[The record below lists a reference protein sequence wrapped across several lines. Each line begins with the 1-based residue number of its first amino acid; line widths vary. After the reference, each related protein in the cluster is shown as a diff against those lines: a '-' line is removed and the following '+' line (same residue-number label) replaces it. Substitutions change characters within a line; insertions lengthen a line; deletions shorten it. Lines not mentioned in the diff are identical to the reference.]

1 MPVNPLD
8 GLEPTPIALDRAS
21 TGGEPHAT
29 SAGPT
34 NPLAGDGT
42 GAAETNLRAL
52 ADSLGVD
59 PDELLAH
66 LAAATAGAPP
76 PSAGAAGAPPPSAAA
91 AGDPVTTEATSET
104 SSPAAS
110 AAAALLN
117 RDNAANAWT
126 SDLTQ
131 HHGGLLVDISV

>member
-21 TGGEPHAT
+21 TGDGRRAT
-29 SAGPT
+29 SEGQANPPAG
-34 NPLAGDGT
+34 GGS

-59 PDELLAH
+59 PAELLAH
-66 LAAATAGAPP
+66 LAAATADA
-76 PSAGAAGAPPPSAAA
+76 PPSAAA
-91 AGDPVTTEATSET
+91 AAGDRVTTEATNETTTET
-104 SSPAAS
+104 SSPAAT
-110 AAAALLN
+110 AAAALLS
-117 RDNAANAWT
+117 RGNAANAWT